1 MNLRFLRLVII
12 GLVVILL
19 STACASSSTPSP
31 ADQQATNIA
40 MGVALAW
47 TRTAEA
53 PTVTP
58 SATPTHTPHPPTVTP
73 TKGPIKPPT
82 VLNFASCFWGPW
94 SRDTAYGLES
104 NIEVGEQVQ
113 VVGIGSVPG
122 WYIIINPYF
131 QQKCWI
137 QASNLTIDP
146 NMDLSQYPIM
156 TAIPFRT
163 PVPLGTAN
171 P

>member
-1 MNLRFLRLVII
+1 MNLRFLRLIVIAL
-12 GLVVILL
+12 GVILL
-19 STACASSSTPSP
+19 STACASSSTPSS
-31 ADQQATNIA
+31 ADQQATNVA

-58 SATPTHTPHPPTVTP
+58 SATPTHTPLPPSATP
-73 TKGPIKPPT
+73 TRGPIKPPI
-82 VLNFASCFWGPW
+82 VSNFAPCWWGPGN
-94 SRDTAYGLES
+94 AYHLES
-104 NIEVGEQVQ
+104 NIEAGEQVQ
-113 VVGIGSVPG
+113 LVAVGSLPG

-131 QQKCWI
+131 HQRCWI
-137 QASNLTIDP
+137 QATNLTIDP

-156 TAIPFRT
+156 TPIPLRT
-163 PVPLGTAN
+163 PN